1 MQSSPLD
8 LNRFYFRGDSSG
20 CLLIHGLT
28 GTPGEMRYLGER
40 LHTAGFTVSGILLAG
55 HRTTVEDLKTKKWQ
69 DWYQSVKEGY
79 EELRDSCKNIF
90 VSGISMGALLAF
102 LLAYETKSDITAL
115 ASLSTGFFFDGW
127 NTHAWQRWLLPLMI
141 YTPLKYFLDFP
152 EDEPYSVKNASVRYD
167 HLGYPVFPAVSLSE
181 LYKLMRTVKKI
192 LPDIKVPTLIIHS
205 REDDSHSLRSP
216 DLLEKQLGSTVKEK
230 LILDNSYHVVT
241 VDYQKEKVADEV
253 IRFFRRFIENAKEGP
268 CDDWEKNS
276 SRKNS
281 EGWSQ
286 DHHCRR

>member
-1 MQSSPLD
+1 MKSSPLD
-8 LNRFYFRGDSSG
+8 LNRFYFRGDTSG

-28 GTPGEMRYLGER
+28 GTPGEMRFLGER
-40 LHTAGFTVSGILLAG
+40 LHGAGFTVSGILLAG

-79 EELRDSCKNIF
+79 EELRASCKTIF

-102 LLAYETKSDITAL
+102 LLAYETKSDVVAL

-127 NTHAWQRWLLPLMI
+127 NTHAWQRMMLPFVI
-141 YTPLKYFLDFP
+141 HTPLKYFVDFP
-152 EDEPYSVKNASVRYD
+152 EGEPYSVKNPTVRYD

-205 REDDSHSLRSP
+205 REDDSHSLRSV
-216 DLLEKQLGSTVKEK
+216 DLMERHLGSTVKEK

-241 VDYQKEKVADEV
+241 VDYQKERVAAEV
-253 IRFFRRFIENAKEGP
+253 VRFFRRFIKNAS
-268 CDDWEKNS
+268 DS
-276 SRKNS
+276 AS
-281 EGWSQ
+281 
-286 DHHCRR
+286 

>member
-8 LNRFYFRGDSSG
+8 LNSFYFRGDSNG

-28 GTPGEMRYLGER
+28 GTPGEMRFLGER
-40 LHTAGFTVSGILLAG
+40 LHAAGFTVSGIRLAG

-69 DWYQSVKEGY
+69 DWYQSVKEGH
-79 EELRDSCKNIF
+79 EELRVSCKNIF

-102 LLAYETKSDITAL
+102 LLACEVKNEITAL

-127 NTHAWQRWLLPLMI
+127 NTHAWQRWLLPLLI

-152 EDEPYSVKNASVRYD
+152 EGEPYSVKNAAVRYD

-181 LYKLMRTVKKI
+181 LYKLIRTVKKI
-192 LPDIKVPTLIIHS
+192 LPDIQVPTLIIHS

-216 DLLEKQLGSTVKEK
+216 DFIEKQLGSTVKEK
-230 LILDNSYHVVT
+230 VILDNSYHVIT
-241 VDYQKEKVADEV
+241 VDYQKDKVADEV
-253 IRFFRRFIENAKEGP
+253 IRFFRRFTRP
-268 CDDWEKNS
+268 VL
-276 SRKNS
+276 
-281 EGWSQ
+281 
-286 DHHCRR
+286 

>member
-1 MQSSPLD
+1 
-8 LNRFYFRGDSSG
+8 
-20 CLLIHGLT
+20 
-28 GTPGEMRYLGER
+28 MRYLGER